1 MSKLS
6 TLPIIGVASNS
17 FQVPGTT
24 FSSHATGVNYI
35 ASLVKYANCFAVQ
48 IPSMGNAYNYAEFI
62 KKLDGIMLT
71 GGRANVEPYHYGG
84 KPFPSDEVID
94 PARDTTVLNLIPAC
108 IEAGKPILGI
118 CRGLQEINVA
128 LGGTIHYR
136 VHLLPD
142 KNDHRMPQGLS
153 NLTEEIFALKHAI
166 NFPNG
171 GYFHKLINK
180 TSCMVNS
187 LHGQGIDRL
196 GKGLKIEATSDDG
209 LIEAISVIDH
219 PNFAIGVQWHA
230 EFMPDLHTNSLSRRL
245 FEEFGQ
251 AAREHCR

>member
-84 KPFPSDEVID
+84 KPFPSDE
-94 PARDTTVLNLIPAC
+94 IPR
-108 IEAGKPILGI
+108 GI
-118 CRGLQEINVA
+118 A
-128 LGGTIHYR
+128 
-136 VHLLPD
+136 
-142 KNDHRMPQGLS
+142 S
-153 NLTEEIFALKHAI
+153 
-166 NFPNG
+166 
-171 GYFHKLINK
+171 
-180 TSCMVNS
+180 
-187 LHGQGIDRL
+187 
-196 GKGLKIEATSDDG
+196 
-209 LIEAISVIDH
+209 
-219 PNFAIGVQWHA
+219 
-230 EFMPDLHTNSLSRRL
+230 
-245 FEEFGQ
+245 
-251 AAREHCR
+251 